1 MERNDYI
8 HREEK
13 RRDGGREEEGERER
27 ERMTE
32 YFYILLFISSITKC

>member
-27 ERMTE
+27 TNDRVFLYFTVHIE
-32 YFYILLFISSITKC
+32 YY